1 MDNRCRLQDRPIA
14 AIPAQDLRPPVK
26 LALFGV
32 GRWGTHWL
40 RNLLEHPQADLI
52 AIVDPCFNRLQTLS
66 RQYQLEIPTI
76 TSDWQAALRQPGLE
90 AVVLV
95 TPAATHYAMI
105 RAALEQGLHVLCEKP
120 LTLKPAEAL
129 ELCDLANRQQRQLI
143 VDHTYLFHPAVQQG
157 QQLIQQGE
165 LGDLRY
171 GYASRT
177 HLGPVRQ
184 DVDALWDLAI
194 HDIAIFNN
202 WLDAVPVSVQAQ
214 GGSWLQP
221 QGPSKRQTGSG
232 LADLVWVKLTYA
244 SGFEAVIHLCWANP
258 DKQRRLTV
266 TGSRGALVF
275 NEMATA
281 PLMLYRG
288 YLEAEQGQFQPVQQQ
303 HLAIELA
310 PVEPLQAVC
319 SHFLHC
325 AQQNLSSQIS
335 DGSLGAKLVEILAAL
350 TQSLQQGGEP
360 VAIG

>member
-1 MDNRCRLQDRPIA
+1 MDNRCRLQARPLA

-40 RNLLEHPQADLI
+40 RNLLEHPMADLI
-52 AIVDPCFNRLQTLS
+52 AVVDPCCDRLQSLS
-66 RQYQLEIPTI
+66 RQYQLDIPMI
-76 TSDWQAALRQPGLE
+76 TDWQAALCQPGLD

-105 RAALEQGLHVLCEKP
+105 RTALKQGLHVLCEKP
-120 LTLKPAEAL
+120 LTLKPGEAL
-129 ELCDLANRQQRQLI
+129 ELCELAEQQQRQLV
-143 VDHTYLFHPAVQQG
+143 VDHTYLFHSAVQQG
-157 QQLIQQGE
+157 QSLIQQGE
-165 LGDLRY
+165 LGELRY

-194 HDIAIFNN
+194 HDIAIFNH
-202 WLDAVPVSVQAQ
+202 WLEAVPVMVQAQ

-221 QGPSKRQTGSG
+221 QGQSVTETGFG

-266 TGSRGALVF
+266 TGSKAALVF
-275 NEMATA
+275 NEMAAT

-303 HLAIELA
+303 HLAIEFA
-310 PVEPLQAVC
+310 PTEPLQAVC
-319 SHFLHC
+319 SDFLRC
-325 AQQNLSSQIS
+325 VQYNTPSQIS
-335 DGSLGAKLVEILAAL
+335 DGRLGAQLVGILAAL
-350 TQSLQQGGEP
+350 TQSLQQAGQP
-360 VAIG
+360 VPIG